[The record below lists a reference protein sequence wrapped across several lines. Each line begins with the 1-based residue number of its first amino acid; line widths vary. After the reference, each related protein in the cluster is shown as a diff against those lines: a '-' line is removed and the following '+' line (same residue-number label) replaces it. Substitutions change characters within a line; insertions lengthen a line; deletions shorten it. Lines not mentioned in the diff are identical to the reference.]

1 MTGRLCRAGALD
13 EEDTMTSRSYSVIGA
28 VGAVLALILAIV
40 PSYEMDFWGPSG
52 VGPGTAEGPDQ
63 FVEHVSWFAPI
74 LLGYGDPLPLLAG
87 ILLVLATALAVA
99 RVFRPTSSRVG
110 LVLAA
115 VTLGV
120 MLLDLLVFGSG
131 LLLGSGGI
139 RGLGILVPVGTAVTL
154 VCAVLTNHA
163 QNAAGATG
171 QDDVKAEPAPARSA
185 P

>member
-1 MTGRLCRAGALD
+1 MTG
-13 EEDTMTSRSYSVIGA
+13 RSYSVIGA
-28 VGAVLALILAIV
+28 ASAVIALAVAIA
-40 PSYEMDFWGPSG
+40 PTYRMYFW
-52 VGPGTAEGPDQ
+52 GPGTAEGPDQ

-74 LLGYGDPLPLLAG
+74 ILGYADPLPMLAG
-87 ILLVLATALAVA
+87 ILLVLATLVAVV
-99 RVFRPTSSRVG
+99 RVFRPTTSRVG

-154 VCAVLTNHA
+154 VCAVLTSHV
-163 QNAAGATG
+163 QRATG
-171 QDDVKAEPAPARSA
+171 RVLVA
-185 P
+185 